1 MTYKK
6 SKCIKYYIPY
16 ISYSLLWHLSQGFAS
31 SAAVAIVVLLSLS
44 AAVVAGAA
52 MPNARAVISIDS
64 TCCSSLQAYHSAQH
78 DEHNKRFQTS
88 RIKIATIIAY
98 LNQRYSRYHSTA
110 YTSKYGT
117 LQACNVSYP
126 MLQCVH
132 ACTVYILSLYSV

>member
-1 MTYKK
+1 
-6 SKCIKYYIPY
+6 
-16 ISYSLLWHLSQGFAS
+16 LLWYLSQGFAS

-64 TCCSSLQAYHSAQH
+64 TCCGSLQAYHSAQH
-78 DEHNKRFQTS
+78 DEHNK